1 MGCSTVTDVS
11 VEASAPIRTDI
22 MTSPINVHMI
32 PKIRAGIERGD
43 RSPYLYT
50 NKAISLK
57 QAERSNSLGTLCI
70 RRSIFQS
77 DINCRF
83 ILHVYSWTK
92 KKTGVLCGKIFKT
105 YLKHSFEIFY
115 ISLHQHSLKI
125 GVILKS
131 KSRLNDCAMIYSPN
145 SCHGDKRP
153 PESFSNTFN
162 KIGWKF
168 FRVILWFLMN
178 RKWNMANAVICHRLQ
193 LKIIHQYFGR
203 RAHLSL
209 H

>member
-1 MGCSTVTDVS
+1 MHQTVNIPVWYQLS
-11 VEASAPIRTDI
+11 IYSARVFV
-22 MTSPINVHMI
+22 N
-32 PKIRAGIERGD
+32 
-43 RSPYLYT
+43 
-50 NKAISLK
+50 
-57 QAERSNSLGTLCI
+57 
-70 RRSIFQS
+70 
-77 DINCRF
+77 
-83 ILHVYSWTK
+83 K

-115 ISLHQHSLKI
+115 ISLHQHSLKT

-178 RKWNMANAVICHRLQ
+178 RKWNMANAFICQGLQ
-193 LKIIHQYFGR
+193 LKMYSPILWPESAFIITLTHIGYLNVNFAKYPQRFFITQ
-203 RAHLSL
+203 S
-209 H
+209 